1 MLELERNNFWSASLP
16 LPKAG
21 ETFSLRLARR
31 KAEAII
37 FMLTETETE
46 KERDY
51 LCIL

>member
-1 MLELERNNFWSASLP
+1 MVGNNVGPPSLS
-16 LPKAG
+16 LSAG

-37 FMLTETETE
+37 FMLTETE

-51 LCIL
+51 LCILILQ